1 MEMGNGKWE
10 MIESLNAVAE
20 TKTMHRVAQ
29 IGCGQKGTS
38 HARSHVL
45 VGRSQ
50 IVAAA
55 DPDEENLAL
64 FCERFDTT
72 RDRGTVLFGQHLHG
86 HHDDAVSPTLADDI
100 ADEAAE
106 AAKNDIGNTAE
117 EQEELANQLDH
128 GLYGATAIT
137 KGMKD
142 GRILLQN
149 TVAGVAPY
157 VARILVRQT
166 IIENIEHLR
175 LKLIERSKEQKEK
188 LARPI
193 KKRTEDR
200 AERLTINVG
209 RFMGSL
215 NEIQNNLVNRYAEST
230 INDAKRRLD
239 NRNLRQSAL
248 LTFLA
253 GKPNEIE
260 IDAFIRQIVLRSHE
274 IVDPDYQGYSEERI
288 ARFTTL
294 LVTIFAASTNDQRQA
309 TSEKLRSY
317 AQDFS
322 EISN

>member
-1 MEMGNGKWE
+1 MNRKLMLTLVITMG
-10 MIESLNAVAE
+10 L
-20 TKTMHRVAQ
+20 
-29 IGCGQKGTS
+29 
-38 HARSHVL
+38 
-45 VGRSQ
+45 
-50 IVAAA
+50 AACSSFKIMY
-55 DPDEENLAL
+55 D
-64 FCERFDTT
+64 F
-72 RDRGTVLFGQHLHG
+72 
-86 HHDDAVSPTLADDI
+86 ADDYI
-100 ADEAAE
+100 KQEAKFFLKFDEQGEQNLNDQVDKMMEWHNAIMLPRYAAYLR
-106 AAKNDIGNTAE
+106 
-117 EQEELANQLDH
+117 QLANQLDH

-193 KKRTEDR
+193 EKQTEDR
-200 AERLTINVG
+200 TERLTKNVG
-209 RFMGSL
+209 RFMGDL
-215 NEIQNNLVNRYAEST
+215 NEIQNNLINRYAKST

-253 GKPNEIE
+253 GKPKEME
-260 IDAFIRQIVLRSHE
+260 IDAFINQIVLRAHE
-274 IVDPDYQGYSEERI
+274 IVDPDYKGYSEKRI

-294 LVTIFAASTNDQRQA
+294 LVNIFAASTNDQRQA

>member
-1 MEMGNGKWE
+1 MNRKLMLTLVITMG
-10 MIESLNAVAE
+10 L
-20 TKTMHRVAQ
+20 
-29 IGCGQKGTS
+29 
-38 HARSHVL
+38 
-45 VGRSQ
+45 
-50 IVAAA
+50 AACSSFKIMYDFA
-55 DPDEENLAL
+55 DDYIKQEAKFFLKFDEQGE
-64 FCERFDTT
+64 
-72 RDRGTVLFGQHLHG
+72 QHLNDQVDKMMEWHN
-86 HHDDAVSPTLADDI
+86 AIMLPRY
-100 ADEAAE
+100 AAYLR
-106 AAKNDIGNTAE
+106 
-117 EQEELANQLDH
+117 QLANQLDH

-193 KKRTEDR
+193 EKQTEDR
-200 AERLTINVG
+200 TERLTKNVG
-209 RFMGSL
+209 RFMGDL
-215 NEIQNNLVNRYAEST
+215 NEIQNNLINRYAKST

-253 GKPNEIE
+253 GKPKEME
-260 IDAFIRQIVLRSHE
+260 IDAFINQIVLRAHE
-274 IVDPDYQGYSEERI
+274 IVDRDYKGYSEKRI

-294 LVTIFAASTNDQRQA
+294 LVNIFAASTNDQRQA

>member
-1 MEMGNGKWE
+1 MNRKLILTLVITMG
-10 MIESLNAVAE
+10 L
-20 TKTMHRVAQ
+20 
-29 IGCGQKGTS
+29 
-38 HARSHVL
+38 
-45 VGRSQ
+45 
-50 IVAAA
+50 AACSSFKIMYDFA
-55 DPDEENLAL
+55 DDYIKQEAKFFLKFDEQGE
-64 FCERFDTT
+64 
-72 RDRGTVLFGQHLHG
+72 QHLNDQVDKMMEWHN
-86 HHDDAVSPTLADDI
+86 AIMLPRY
-100 ADEAAE
+100 AAYLR
-106 AAKNDIGNTAE
+106 
-117 EQEELANQLDH
+117 QLANQLDH

-193 KKRTEDR
+193 EKQTEDR
-200 AERLTINVG
+200 RERLTKNVG
-209 RFMGSL
+209 RFMGDL
-215 NEIQNNLVNRYAEST
+215 NEIQNNLINRYAKST

-253 GKPNEIE
+253 GKPKEME
-260 IDAFIRQIVLRSHE
+260 IDAFISQIVLRAHE
-274 IVDPDYQGYSEERI
+274 IVDPDYKGYSEKRI

-294 LVTIFAASTNDQRQA
+294 LVNIFAASTNDQRQA

>member
-1 MEMGNGKWE
+1 MVGK
-10 MIESLNAVAE
+10 MNRKL
-20 TKTMHRVAQ
+20 M
-29 IGCGQKGTS
+29 
-38 HARSHVL
+38 
-45 VGRSQ
+45 
-50 IVAAA
+50 
-55 DPDEENLAL
+55 
-64 FCERFDTT
+64 
-72 RDRGTVLFGQHLHG
+72 
-86 HHDDAVSPTLADDI
+86 PTLVITMGLAACSSFKIMYDFADDYI
-100 ADEAAE
+100 KQEAKFFLKFDEQGEQNLNDQVDKMMEWHNAIMLPRYAAYLR
-106 AAKNDIGNTAE
+106 
-117 EQEELANQLDH
+117 QLANQLDH

-142 GRILLQN
+142 GRILVQI

-193 KKRTEDR
+193 KKQTEDR
-200 AERLTINVG
+200 TERLTKNVG
-209 RFMGSL
+209 RFMGDL
-215 NEIQNNLVNRYAEST
+215 NEIQNNLINRYAKST

-253 GKPNEIE
+253 GKPKEME
-260 IDAFIRQIVLRSHE
+260 IDAFINQIVLRAHE
-274 IVDPDYQGYSEERI
+274 IVDRDYKGYSEKRI

-294 LVTIFAASTNDQRQA
+294 LVNIFAASTNDQRQA

>member
-1 MEMGNGKWE
+1 MNRKLM
-10 MIESLNAVAE
+10 
-20 TKTMHRVAQ
+20 
-29 IGCGQKGTS
+29 
-38 HARSHVL
+38 
-45 VGRSQ
+45 
-50 IVAAA
+50 
-55 DPDEENLAL
+55 
-64 FCERFDTT
+64 
-72 RDRGTVLFGQHLHG
+72 
-86 HHDDAVSPTLADDI
+86 PTLVITMGLAACSSFKIMYDFADDYI
-100 ADEAAE
+100 KQEAKFFLKFDEQGEQNLNDQVDKMMEWHNAIMLPRYAAYLR
-106 AAKNDIGNTAE
+106 
-117 EQEELANQLDH
+117 QLANQLDH

-142 GRILLQN
+142 GRILLQI

-193 KKRTEDR
+193 EKQTEDR
-200 AERLTINVG
+200 TERLTKNVG
-209 RFMGSL
+209 RFMGDL
-215 NEIQNNLVNRYAEST
+215 NEIQNNLINRYAKST

-253 GKPNEIE
+253 GKPKEME
-260 IDAFIRQIVLRSHE
+260 IDAFINQIVLRAHE
-274 IVDPDYQGYSEERI
+274 IVDRDYKGYSEKRI

-294 LVTIFAASTNDQRQA
+294 LVNIFAASTNDQRQA

>member
-1 MEMGNGKWE
+1 MVGKVNRKLMLTLVITMG
-10 MIESLNAVAE
+10 L
-20 TKTMHRVAQ
+20 
-29 IGCGQKGTS
+29 
-38 HARSHVL
+38 
-45 VGRSQ
+45 
-50 IVAAA
+50 AACSSFKIMYDFA
-55 DPDEENLAL
+55 DDYIKQEAKFFLKFDEQGE
-64 FCERFDTT
+64 
-72 RDRGTVLFGQHLHG
+72 QHLNDQVDKMMEWHN
-86 HHDDAVSPTLADDI
+86 AIMLPRY
-100 ADEAAE
+100 AAYLR
-106 AAKNDIGNTAE
+106 
-117 EQEELANQLDH
+117 QLANQLDH

-149 TVAGVAPY
+149 TVAGIAPY

-193 KKRTEDR
+193 EKQTEDR
-200 AERLTINVG
+200 TERLTKNVG
-209 RFMGSL
+209 RFMGDL
-215 NEIQNNLVNRYAEST
+215 NEIQNNLINRYAKST

-253 GKPNEIE
+253 GKPKEME
-260 IDAFIRQIVLRSHE
+260 IDAFINQIVLRAHE
-274 IVDPDYQGYSEERI
+274 IVDRDYKGYSEKRI

-294 LVTIFAASTNDQRQA
+294 LVNIFAASTNDQRQA

>member
-1 MEMGNGKWE
+1 
-10 MIESLNAVAE
+10 V
-20 TKTMHRVAQ
+20 V
-29 IGCGQKGTS
+29 GQMNRK
-38 HARSHVL
+38 L
-45 VGRSQ
+45 M
-50 IVAAA
+50 
-55 DPDEENLAL
+55 
-64 FCERFDTT
+64 
-72 RDRGTVLFGQHLHG
+72 
-86 HHDDAVSPTLADDI
+86 PTLVITMGLAACSSFKIMYDFADDYI
-100 ADEAAE
+100 KQEAKFFLKFDEQGEQNLNDQVDKMMEWHNAIMLPRYAAYLR
-106 AAKNDIGNTAE
+106 
-117 EQEELANQLDH
+117 QLANQLDH

-142 GRILLQN
+142 GRILVQI

-193 KKRTEDR
+193 EKQTEDR
-200 AERLTINVG
+200 TERLTKNVG
-209 RFMGSL
+209 RFMGDL
-215 NEIQNNLVNRYAEST
+215 NEIQNNLINRYAKST

-253 GKPNEIE
+253 GKPKEME
-260 IDAFIRQIVLRSHE
+260 IDAFINQIVLRAHE
-274 IVDPDYQGYSEERI
+274 IVDRDYKGYSEKRI

-294 LVTIFAASTNDQRQA
+294 LVNIFAASTNDQRQA

>member
-1 MEMGNGKWE
+1 MNRKLMLTLVITMG
-10 MIESLNAVAE
+10 L
-20 TKTMHRVAQ
+20 
-29 IGCGQKGTS
+29 
-38 HARSHVL
+38 
-45 VGRSQ
+45 
-50 IVAAA
+50 AACSSFKIMYDFA
-55 DPDEENLAL
+55 DDYIKQEAKFFLKFDEQGE
-64 FCERFDTT
+64 
-72 RDRGTVLFGQHLHG
+72 QHLNDQVDKMMEWHN
-86 HHDDAVSPTLADDI
+86 AIMLPRY
-100 ADEAAE
+100 AAYLR
-106 AAKNDIGNTAE
+106 
-117 EQEELANQLDH
+117 QLANQLDH

-137 KGMKD
+137 KGMKN

-193 KKRTEDR
+193 EKQTEDR
-200 AERLTINVG
+200 TERLTKNVG
-209 RFMGSL
+209 RFMGDL
-215 NEIQNNLVNRYAEST
+215 NEIQNNLINRYAKST

-253 GKPNEIE
+253 GKPKEME
-260 IDAFIRQIVLRSHE
+260 IDAFISQIVLRAHE
-274 IVDPDYQGYSEERI
+274 IVDPDYKGYSEKRI

-294 LVTIFAASTNDQRQA
+294 LVNIFAASTNDQRQA

>member
-1 MEMGNGKWE
+1 MNRKLM
-10 MIESLNAVAE
+10 
-20 TKTMHRVAQ
+20 
-29 IGCGQKGTS
+29 
-38 HARSHVL
+38 
-45 VGRSQ
+45 
-50 IVAAA
+50 
-55 DPDEENLAL
+55 
-64 FCERFDTT
+64 
-72 RDRGTVLFGQHLHG
+72 
-86 HHDDAVSPTLADDI
+86 PTLVITMGLAACSSFKIMYDFADDYI
-100 ADEAAE
+100 KQEAKFFLKFDEQGEQNLNDQVDKMMEWHNAIMLPRYAAYLR
-106 AAKNDIGNTAE
+106 
-117 EQEELANQLDH
+117 QLANQLDH

-142 GRILLQN
+142 GRILVQI

-193 KKRTEDR
+193 EKQTEDR
-200 AERLTINVG
+200 TERLTKNIG
-209 RFMGSL
+209 RFMGDI
-215 NEIQNNLVNRYAEST
+215 NEIQNNLINRYAKST

-253 GKPNEIE
+253 GKPKEME
-260 IDAFIRQIVLRSHE
+260 IDAFINQIVLRAHE
-274 IVDPDYQGYSEERI
+274 IVDRDYKGYSEKRI

-294 LVTIFAASTNDQRQA
+294 LVNIFAASTNDQRQA

>member
-1 MEMGNGKWE
+1 MNRKLM
-10 MIESLNAVAE
+10 
-20 TKTMHRVAQ
+20 
-29 IGCGQKGTS
+29 
-38 HARSHVL
+38 
-45 VGRSQ
+45 
-50 IVAAA
+50 
-55 DPDEENLAL
+55 
-64 FCERFDTT
+64 
-72 RDRGTVLFGQHLHG
+72 
-86 HHDDAVSPTLADDI
+86 PTLVITMGLAACSSFKIMYDFADDYI
-100 ADEAAE
+100 KQEAKFFLKFDEQGEQNLNDQVDKLMEWHNAIMLPRYAAYLR
-106 AAKNDIGNTAE
+106 
-117 EQEELANQLDH
+117 QLANQLDH

-142 GRILLQN
+142 GRILLQI

-193 KKRTEDR
+193 EKQTEDR
-200 AERLTINVG
+200 TERLTKNVG
-209 RFMGSL
+209 RFMGDL
-215 NEIQNNLVNRYAEST
+215 NEIQNNLINRYAKST

-253 GKPNEIE
+253 GKPKEME
-260 IDAFIRQIVLRSHE
+260 IDAFINQIVLRAHE
-274 IVDPDYQGYSEERI
+274 IVDRDYKGYSEKRI

-294 LVTIFAASTNDQRQA
+294 LVNIFAASTNDQRQA

>member
-1 MEMGNGKWE
+1 MNRKLM
-10 MIESLNAVAE
+10 
-20 TKTMHRVAQ
+20 
-29 IGCGQKGTS
+29 
-38 HARSHVL
+38 
-45 VGRSQ
+45 
-50 IVAAA
+50 
-55 DPDEENLAL
+55 
-64 FCERFDTT
+64 
-72 RDRGTVLFGQHLHG
+72 
-86 HHDDAVSPTLADDI
+86 PTLVITMGLAACSSFKIMYDFADDYI
-100 ADEAAE
+100 KQEAKFFLKFDEQGEQNLNDQVDKMMEWHNAIMLPRYAAYLR
-106 AAKNDIGNTAE
+106 
-117 EQEELANQLDH
+117 QLANQLDH

-193 KKRTEDR
+193 EKQTEDR
-200 AERLTINVG
+200 TERLTKNVG
-209 RFMGSL
+209 RFMGDL
-215 NEIQNNLVNRYAEST
+215 NEIQNNLINRYAKST

-253 GKPNEIE
+253 GKPKEME
-260 IDAFIRQIVLRSHE
+260 IDAFINQIVLRAHE
-274 IVDPDYQGYSEERI
+274 IVDRDYKGYSEKRI

-294 LVTIFAASTNDQRQA
+294 LVNIFAASTNDQRQA

>member
-1 MEMGNGKWE
+1 MNRKLMPTLVITMG
-10 MIESLNAVAE
+10 L
-20 TKTMHRVAQ
+20 
-29 IGCGQKGTS
+29 
-38 HARSHVL
+38 
-45 VGRSQ
+45 
-50 IVAAA
+50 AACSSFKIMYDFA
-55 DPDEENLAL
+55 DDYIKQEAKFFLKFDEQGE
-64 FCERFDTT
+64 
-72 RDRGTVLFGQHLHG
+72 QHLNDQVDKMMEWHN
-86 HHDDAVSPTLADDI
+86 AIMLPRY
-100 ADEAAE
+100 AAYLR
-106 AAKNDIGNTAE
+106 
-117 EQEELANQLDH
+117 QLANQLDH

-142 GRILLQN
+142 GRILVQI

-193 KKRTEDR
+193 EKQTEDR
-200 AERLTINVG
+200 TERLTKNVG
-209 RFMGSL
+209 RFMGDL
-215 NEIQNNLVNRYAEST
+215 NEIQNNLINRYAKST

-248 LTFLA
+248 STFLA
-253 GKPNEIE
+253 GKPKEME
-260 IDAFIRQIVLRSHE
+260 IDAVISQIVLRAHE
-274 IVDPDYQGYSEERI
+274 IVDRDYKGYSEKRS

-294 LVTIFAASTNDQRQA
+294 LVNIFAASTNDQRQA

>member
-1 MEMGNGKWE
+1 MNRKLM
-10 MIESLNAVAE
+10 L
-20 TKTMHRVAQ
+20 T
-29 IGCGQKGTS
+29 
-38 HARSHVL
+38 L
-45 VGRSQ
+45 VITVGL
-50 IVAAA
+50 AACSSFKIMYDFA
-55 DPDEENLAL
+55 DDYIKQEAKFFLKFDEQGE
-64 FCERFDTT
+64 
-72 RDRGTVLFGQHLHG
+72 QHLNDQVDKMMEWHN
-86 HHDDAVSPTLADDI
+86 AIMLPRY
-100 ADEAAE
+100 AAYLR
-106 AAKNDIGNTAE
+106 
-117 EQEELANQLDH
+117 QLANQLDH

-142 GRILLQN
+142 GQILLQN

-193 KKRTEDR
+193 EKQTEDR
-200 AERLTINVG
+200 TERLTKNVG
-209 RFMGSL
+209 RFMGDL
-215 NEIQNNLVNRYAEST
+215 NEIQNNLINRYAKST

-253 GKPNEIE
+253 GKPKEME
-260 IDAFIRQIVLRSHE
+260 IDAFINQIVLRAHE
-274 IVDPDYQGYSEERI
+274 IVDPDYKGYSEKRI

-294 LVTIFAASTNDQRQA
+294 LVNIFAASTNDQRQA

>member
-1 MEMGNGKWE
+1 MNRKLMLTLVITMGLAACS
-10 MIESLNAVAE
+10 SL
-20 TKTMHRVAQ
+20 KIMYDF
-29 IGCGQKGTS
+29 
-38 HARSHVL
+38 
-45 VGRSQ
+45 
-50 IVAAA
+50 A
-55 DPDEENLAL
+55 DDYIKQEAKFFLKFDEQGE
-64 FCERFDTT
+64 
-72 RDRGTVLFGQHLHG
+72 QHLNDQVDKMMEWHN
-86 HHDDAVSPTLADDI
+86 AIMLPRY
-100 ADEAAE
+100 AAYLR
-106 AAKNDIGNTAE
+106 
-117 EQEELANQLDH
+117 QLANQLDH

-193 KKRTEDR
+193 EKQTEDR
-200 AERLTINVG
+200 TERLTKNVG
-209 RFMGSL
+209 RFMGDL
-215 NEIQNNLVNRYAEST
+215 NEIQNNLINRYAKST

-253 GKPNEIE
+253 GKPKEME
-260 IDAFIRQIVLRSHE
+260 IDAFINQIVLRAHE
-274 IVDPDYQGYSEERI
+274 IVDPDYKGYSEKRI

-294 LVTIFAASTNDQRQA
+294 LVNIFAASTNDQRQA

>member
-1 MEMGNGKWE
+1 MVGK
-10 MIESLNAVAE
+10 MNRKL
-20 TKTMHRVAQ
+20 M
-29 IGCGQKGTS
+29 
-38 HARSHVL
+38 
-45 VGRSQ
+45 
-50 IVAAA
+50 
-55 DPDEENLAL
+55 
-64 FCERFDTT
+64 
-72 RDRGTVLFGQHLHG
+72 
-86 HHDDAVSPTLADDI
+86 PTLVITMGLAACSSFKIMYDFADDYI
-100 ADEAAE
+100 KQEAKFFLKFDEQGEQNLNDQVDKMMEWHNAIMLPRYAAYLR
-106 AAKNDIGNTAE
+106 
-117 EQEELANQLDH
+117 QLANQLDH

-142 GRILLQN
+142 GRILLQI

-193 KKRTEDR
+193 EKQTEDR
-200 AERLTINVG
+200 TERLTKNVG
-209 RFMGSL
+209 RFMGDL
-215 NEIQNNLVNRYAEST
+215 NEIQNNLINRYAKST

-253 GKPNEIE
+253 GKPKEME
-260 IDAFIRQIVLRSHE
+260 IDAFINQIVLRAHE
-274 IVDPDYQGYSEERI
+274 IVDRDYKGYSEKRI

-294 LVTIFAASTNDQRQA
+294 LVNIFAASTNDQRQA

>member
-1 MEMGNGKWE
+1 MVGKMNRKLMLTLVITMGLAACS
-10 MIESLNAVAE
+10 SL
-20 TKTMHRVAQ
+20 KIMYDF
-29 IGCGQKGTS
+29 
-38 HARSHVL
+38 
-45 VGRSQ
+45 
-50 IVAAA
+50 A
-55 DPDEENLAL
+55 DDYIKQEAKFFLKFDEQGE
-64 FCERFDTT
+64 
-72 RDRGTVLFGQHLHG
+72 QHLNDQVDKMMEWHNTIML
-86 HHDDAVSPTLADDI
+86 PRY
-100 ADEAAE
+100 EAYLR
-106 AAKNDIGNTAE
+106 
-117 EQEELANQLDH
+117 QMANQLDH

-175 LKLIERSKEQKEK
+175 LKIIERSEEQKEK

-193 KKRTEDR
+193 EKQTEDHT
-200 AERLTINVG
+200 ERLTKNVG
-209 RFMGSL
+209 RFMGDL
-215 NEIQNNLVNRYAEST
+215 NEIQNNLINRYAKST
-230 INDAKRRLD
+230 ISGAKRRLD

-253 GKPNEIE
+253 GKPNEME
-260 IDAFIRQIVLRSHE
+260 IDAFIRQISLRSHE
-274 IVDPDYQGYSEERI
+274 IIDPDYRGYSEERI

-294 LVTIFAASTNDQRQA
+294 LVNIFAASTNDQRQA

-322 EISN
+322 EISS

>member
-1 MEMGNGKWE
+1 MVGKMNRKLMLTLVITMGLTACSSFKI
-10 MIESLNAVAE
+10 MYDF
-20 TKTMHRVAQ
+20 
-29 IGCGQKGTS
+29 
-38 HARSHVL
+38 
-45 VGRSQ
+45 
-50 IVAAA
+50 A
-55 DPDEENLAL
+55 DDYIKQEAKFFLKFDEQGE
-64 FCERFDTT
+64 
-72 RDRGTVLFGQHLHG
+72 QHLNDQVDKMMEWHN
-86 HHDDAVSPTLADDI
+86 AIMLPRY
-100 ADEAAE
+100 AAYLR
-106 AAKNDIGNTAE
+106 
-117 EQEELANQLDH
+117 QLANRLDH

-193 KKRTEDR
+193 EKQTEDR
-200 AERLTINVG
+200 TERLTKNVG
-209 RFMGSL
+209 RFMGDL
-215 NEIQNNLVNRYAEST
+215 NEIQNNLINRYAKST

-253 GKPNEIE
+253 GKPKEME
-260 IDAFIRQIVLRSHE
+260 IDAFISQIVLRAHE
-274 IVDPDYQGYSEERI
+274 IVDPDYKGYSEKRI

-294 LVTIFAASTNDQRQA
+294 LVNIFAASTNDQRQA

>member
-1 MEMGNGKWE
+1 MVGKMNRKLMLTLVITMG
-10 MIESLNAVAE
+10 L
-20 TKTMHRVAQ
+20 
-29 IGCGQKGTS
+29 
-38 HARSHVL
+38 
-45 VGRSQ
+45 
-50 IVAAA
+50 AACSSFKIMYDFA
-55 DPDEENLAL
+55 DDYIKQEAKFFLKFDEQGE
-64 FCERFDTT
+64 
-72 RDRGTVLFGQHLHG
+72 QHLNDQVDKMMEWHN
-86 HHDDAVSPTLADDI
+86 AIMLPRY
-100 ADEAAE
+100 AAYLR
-106 AAKNDIGNTAE
+106 
-117 EQEELANQLDH
+117 QLANQLDH

-193 KKRTEDR
+193 EKQTEDR
-200 AERLTINVG
+200 TERLTKNVG
-209 RFMGSL
+209 RFMGDL
-215 NEIQNNLVNRYAEST
+215 NEIQNNLINRYAKST

-253 GKPNEIE
+253 GKPKEME
-260 IDAFIRQIVLRSHE
+260 IDAFINQIVLRAHE
-274 IVDPDYQGYSEERI
+274 IVDRDYKGYSEKRI

-294 LVTIFAASTNDQRQA
+294 LVNIFAASTNDQRQA

>member
-1 MEMGNGKWE
+1 MVGK
-10 MIESLNAVAE
+10 MNRKL
-20 TKTMHRVAQ
+20 M
-29 IGCGQKGTS
+29 
-38 HARSHVL
+38 
-45 VGRSQ
+45 
-50 IVAAA
+50 
-55 DPDEENLAL
+55 
-64 FCERFDTT
+64 
-72 RDRGTVLFGQHLHG
+72 
-86 HHDDAVSPTLADDI
+86 PTLVITMGLAACSSFKIMYDFADDYI
-100 ADEAAE
+100 KQEAKFFLKFDEQGEQNLNDQVDKMMEWHNAIMLPRYAAYLR
-106 AAKNDIGNTAE
+106 
-117 EQEELANQLDH
+117 QLANQLDH

-193 KKRTEDR
+193 EKQTEDR
-200 AERLTINVG
+200 TERLTKNVG
-209 RFMGSL
+209 RFMGDL
-215 NEIQNNLVNRYAEST
+215 NEIQNNLINRYAKST

-253 GKPNEIE
+253 GKPKEME
-260 IDAFIRQIVLRSHE
+260 IDAFINQIVLRAHE
-274 IVDPDYQGYSEERI
+274 IVDPDYKGYSEERI

-294 LVTIFAASTNDQRQA
+294 LVNIFAASTNDQRQA

>member
-1 MEMGNGKWE
+1 MNRKLMLTLVITMG
-10 MIESLNAVAE
+10 L
-20 TKTMHRVAQ
+20 
-29 IGCGQKGTS
+29 
-38 HARSHVL
+38 
-45 VGRSQ
+45 
-50 IVAAA
+50 AACSSFKIMYDFA
-55 DPDEENLAL
+55 DDYIKQEAKFFLKFDEQGE
-64 FCERFDTT
+64 
-72 RDRGTVLFGQHLHG
+72 QHLNDQVDKMMEWHN
-86 HHDDAVSPTLADDI
+86 AIMLPRY
-100 ADEAAE
+100 AAYLR
-106 AAKNDIGNTAE
+106 
-117 EQEELANQLDH
+117 QLANQLDH

-193 KKRTEDR
+193 EKQTEDR
-200 AERLTINVG
+200 TERLTKNVG
-209 RFMGSL
+209 RFMGDL
-215 NEIQNNLVNRYAEST
+215 NEIQNNLINRYAKST

-248 LTFLA
+248 STFLA
-253 GKPNEIE
+253 GKPKEME
-260 IDAFIRQIVLRSHE
+260 IDAFISQIVLRAHE
-274 IVDPDYQGYSEERI
+274 IVDPDYKGYSEKRI

-294 LVTIFAASTNDQRQA
+294 LVNIFAASTNDQRQA

>member
-1 MEMGNGKWE
+1 MVGKMNRKLMLTLVITMGLAACS
-10 MIESLNAVAE
+10 SL
-20 TKTMHRVAQ
+20 KIMYDF
-29 IGCGQKGTS
+29 
-38 HARSHVL
+38 
-45 VGRSQ
+45 
-50 IVAAA
+50 A
-55 DPDEENLAL
+55 DDYIKQEAKFFLKFDEQGE
-64 FCERFDTT
+64 
-72 RDRGTVLFGQHLHG
+72 QHLNDQVDKMMEWHN
-86 HHDDAVSPTLADDI
+86 AIMLPRY
-100 ADEAAE
+100 AAYLR
-106 AAKNDIGNTAE
+106 
-117 EQEELANQLDH
+117 QLANQLDH

-193 KKRTEDR
+193 EKQTEDR
-200 AERLTINVG
+200 TERLTKNVG
-209 RFMGSL
+209 RFMGDL
-215 NEIQNNLVNRYAEST
+215 NEIQNNLINRYAKST

-253 GKPNEIE
+253 GKPKEME
-260 IDAFIRQIVLRSHE
+260 IDAFISQIVLRAHE
-274 IVDPDYQGYSEERI
+274 IVDPDYKGYSEKRI

-294 LVTIFAASTNDQRQA
+294 LVNIFAASTNDQRQA

>member
-1 MEMGNGKWE
+1 M
-10 MIESLNAVAE
+10 V
-20 TKTMHRVAQ
+20 
-29 IGCGQKGTS
+29 GQMNRK
-38 HARSHVL
+38 L
-45 VGRSQ
+45 M
-50 IVAAA
+50 
-55 DPDEENLAL
+55 
-64 FCERFDTT
+64 
-72 RDRGTVLFGQHLHG
+72 
-86 HHDDAVSPTLADDI
+86 PTLVITMGLAACSSFKIMYDFADDYI
-100 ADEAAE
+100 KQEAKFFLKFDEQGEQNLNDQVDKMMEWHNAIMLPRYAAYLR
-106 AAKNDIGNTAE
+106 
-117 EQEELANQLDH
+117 QLANQLDH

-142 GRILLQN
+142 GRILVQI

-193 KKRTEDR
+193 EKQTEDR
-200 AERLTINVG
+200 TERLTKNVG
-209 RFMGSL
+209 RFMGDL
-215 NEIQNNLVNRYAEST
+215 NEIQNNLINRYAKST

-253 GKPNEIE
+253 GKPKEME
-260 IDAFIRQIVLRSHE
+260 IDAFINQIVLRAHE
-274 IVDPDYQGYSEERI
+274 IVDRDYKGYSEKRI

-294 LVTIFAASTNDQRQA
+294 LVNIFAASTNDQRQA

>member
-1 MEMGNGKWE
+1 MVGKMNRKLMLTLVITMGLAACS
-10 MIESLNAVAE
+10 SL
-20 TKTMHRVAQ
+20 KIMYDF
-29 IGCGQKGTS
+29 
-38 HARSHVL
+38 
-45 VGRSQ
+45 
-50 IVAAA
+50 A
-55 DPDEENLAL
+55 DDYIKQEAKFFLKFDEQGE
-64 FCERFDTT
+64 
-72 RDRGTVLFGQHLHG
+72 QHLNDQVDKMMEWHN
-86 HHDDAVSPTLADDI
+86 AIMLPRY
-100 ADEAAE
+100 AAYLR
-106 AAKNDIGNTAE
+106 
-117 EQEELANQLDH
+117 QLANQLDH

-175 LKLIERSKEQKEK
+175 IKIIERSEEQKEK

-193 KKRTEDR
+193 EKRTEDR
-200 AERLTINVG
+200 TERLIKNVG
-209 RFMGSL
+209 RFMGDL
-215 NEIQNNLVNRYAEST
+215 NEIQNNLINRYAKST

-253 GKPNEIE
+253 GKPNEME
-260 IDAFIRQIVLRSHE
+260 IDAFISQIVLRAHE
-274 IVDPDYQGYSEERI
+274 IVDPDYKSYSEKRI
-288 ARFTTL
+288 TRFTTL
-294 LVTIFAASTNDQRQA
+294 LVNIFAASTNDQRQA

-322 EISN
+322 EISS

>member
-1 MEMGNGKWE
+1 MNRKLMPTLVITMGLAACS
-10 MIESLNAVAE
+10 SL
-20 TKTMHRVAQ
+20 KIMYDF
-29 IGCGQKGTS
+29 
-38 HARSHVL
+38 
-45 VGRSQ
+45 
-50 IVAAA
+50 A
-55 DPDEENLAL
+55 DDYIKQEAKFFLKFDEQGE
-64 FCERFDTT
+64 
-72 RDRGTVLFGQHLHG
+72 QHLNDQVDKMMEWHN
-86 HHDDAVSPTLADDI
+86 AIMLPRY
-100 ADEAAE
+100 AAYLR
-106 AAKNDIGNTAE
+106 
-117 EQEELANQLDH
+117 QLANQLDH

-175 LKLIERSKEQKEK
+175 LKFIERSKEQKEK

-193 KKRTEDR
+193 EKQTEDHT
-200 AERLTINVG
+200 ERLTKNVG
-209 RFMGSL
+209 RFMGDL
-215 NEIQNNLVNRYAEST
+215 NEIQNNLINRYAKST
-230 INDAKRRLD
+230 INGAKRRLD

-253 GKPNEIE
+253 GKPKEME
-260 IDAFIRQIVLRSHE
+260 IDAFISQIVLRAHE
-274 IVDPDYQGYSEERI
+274 IVDPDYKGYSEKRI

-294 LVTIFAASTNDQRQA
+294 LVNIFAASTNDQRQA

>member
-1 MEMGNGKWE
+1 MVGKMNRKLMLTLVITMG
-10 MIESLNAVAE
+10 L
-20 TKTMHRVAQ
+20 
-29 IGCGQKGTS
+29 
-38 HARSHVL
+38 
-45 VGRSQ
+45 
-50 IVAAA
+50 AACSSFKIMYDFA
-55 DPDEENLAL
+55 DDYIKQEAKFFLKFDEQGE
-64 FCERFDTT
+64 
-72 RDRGTVLFGQHLHG
+72 QHLNDQVDKMMEWHN
-86 HHDDAVSPTLADDI
+86 AIMLPRY
-100 ADEAAE
+100 AAYLR
-106 AAKNDIGNTAE
+106 
-117 EQEELANQLDH
+117 QLANQLDH

-193 KKRTEDR
+193 EKQTEDR
-200 AERLTINVG
+200 RERLTKNVG
-209 RFMGSL
+209 RFMGDL
-215 NEIQNNLVNRYAEST
+215 NEIQNNLINRYAKST

-253 GKPNEIE
+253 GKPKEME
-260 IDAFIRQIVLRSHE
+260 IDAFISQIVLRAHE
-274 IVDPDYQGYSEERI
+274 IVDPDYKGYSEKRI

-294 LVTIFAASTNDQRQA
+294 LVNIFAASTNDQRQA

>member
-1 MEMGNGKWE
+1 MAGK
-10 MIESLNAVAE
+10 MNRKLMLTLVITTGLAACSSL
-20 TKTMHRVAQ
+20 KIMY
-29 IGCGQKGTS
+29 
-38 HARSHVL
+38 
-45 VGRSQ
+45 
-50 IVAAA
+50 
-55 DPDEENLAL
+55 D
-64 FCERFDTT
+64 F
-72 RDRGTVLFGQHLHG
+72 
-86 HHDDAVSPTLADDI
+86 ADDYI
-100 ADEAAE
+100 KQEAKFFLKFDEQGEQNLNDQVDKMMEWHNAIMLPRYAAFLR
-106 AAKNDIGNTAE
+106 
-117 EQEELANQLDH
+117 QLANQLDH

-193 KKRTEDR
+193 EKQTEDR
-200 AERLTINVG
+200 TERLTKNVG
-209 RFMGSL
+209 RFMGDL
-215 NEIQNNLVNRYAEST
+215 NEIQNNLINRYAKST

-239 NRNLRQSAL
+239 NRNLRQSVL

-253 GKPNEIE
+253 GKPNEME
-260 IDAFIRQIVLRSHE
+260 IDAFINQIVLRAHE
-274 IVDPDYQGYSEERI
+274 IVDRDYKGYSEKRI

-294 LVTIFAASTNDQRQA
+294 LVNIFAASTNDQRQA